1 MYIKPVDF
9 FHTGFPISP
18 ITGSFFPPASVISF
32 RVLFFCGTL
41 LLFLTAL
48 FDYGVILCNFV
59 VDNETQIQNVDFM
72 GKFINPFTDYGWK
85 ILFGEEASK
94 SILIEFLNDLLEGER
109 NVKDIKYLKTET
121 LPENTFGRGV
131 IFDVLCISNS
141 GEEFIVEMQ
150 NKSQLYVKDRFVYY
164 MARAID
170 KQGVKGNDWKFA
182 LRPVYG
188 VFLLNFTLD
197 DNPCLR
203 TDIGLVNMAS
213 GALFSDRL
221 RMIFLQL
228 PLFTKKEEECETNL
242 DKWFYILTRM
252 DTLERMPWK
261 AQKAAFEK
269 LMERAEISNF
279 TPEER
284 AQYEAQLDAYRV
296 MTSAMEKSKLEG
308 FQEGIQK
315 GKLEG
320 ITAGEK
326 KKAREIAAALKQRG
340 FDTAAIA
347 EISGLNTEEIEQLE

>member
-1 MYIKPVDF
+1 
-9 FHTGFPISP
+9 
-18 ITGSFFPPASVISF
+18 
-32 RVLFFCGTL
+32 
-41 LLFLTAL
+41 
-48 FDYGVILCNFV
+48 
-59 VDNETQIQNVDFM
+59 
-72 GKFINPFTDYGWK
+72 
-85 ILFGEEASK
+85 
-94 SILIEFLNDLLEGER
+94 
-109 NVKDIKYLKTET
+109 
-121 LPENTFGRGV
+121 
-131 IFDVLCISNS
+131 
-141 GEEFIVEMQ
+141 
-150 NKSQLYVKDRFVYY
+150 
-164 MARAID
+164 
-170 KQGVKGNDWKFA
+170 
-182 LRPVYG
+182 
-188 VFLLNFTLD
+188 
-197 DNPCLR
+197 
-203 TDIGLVNMAS
+203 
-213 GALFSDRL
+213 
-221 RMIFLQL
+221 
-228 PLFTKKEEECETNL
+228 
-242 DKWFYILTRM
+242 M